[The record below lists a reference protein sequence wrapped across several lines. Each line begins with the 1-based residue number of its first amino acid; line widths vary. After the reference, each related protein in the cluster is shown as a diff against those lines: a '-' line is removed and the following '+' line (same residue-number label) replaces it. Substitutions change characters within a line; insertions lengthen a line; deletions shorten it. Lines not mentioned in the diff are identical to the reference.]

1 MPRISPFVGL
11 RFDPKRVGSMDLVTA
26 PPYDVISEREHERYL
41 AASPYN
47 VIRLDLGDVATGGH
61 VAAGDTA
68 PDRYARAAAELAA
81 WRHEGALRPTEGPAY
96 FPYEMRFAFRRRPR
110 RVRGLVCEVELE
122 DWGGDIVPHERT
134 MPGPIEDR
142 LRFMRALESN
152 LSCIYAVFT
161 EPNDRLA
168 GWLDSRTTD
177 REPAVETTDEDGVEH
192 RLWIADPDPAV
203 AGWLDSAS
211 LMIADGHHRYET
223 ALRYRDEMRER
234 RGPGPWDRV
243 MMFLVDATT
252 EQPPVLPFH
261 RIQLEGEEPA
271 AGRRVRSLEEVL
283 ETVDDAELVYG
294 IATHERGAI
303 VHRVAELTGRP
314 PAVSR
319 LHEQVLDGLE
329 GLRFTPDAVAAEEA
343 VRNGAAVA
351 AYLLP
356 PTDAATIRS
365 VIDGGDRLP
374 QKSTFFW
381 PKPRTGLVIRPHDA
395 ADENAPASNRP
406 RRVVGATPPPAAPA
420 S

>member
-1 MPRISPFVGL
+1 
-11 RFDPKRVGSMDLVTA
+11 MDLVTA

-47 VIRLDLGDVATGGH
+47 VIRLDLGDVATGGSRADGEDH
-61 VAAGDTA
+61 
-68 PDRYARAAAELAA
+68 DRYARAAADLAS
-81 WRHEGALRPTEGPAY
+81 WRDGGALRPTDGPAY
-96 FPYEMRFAFRRRPR
+96 FPYEMRFTLRGQPR

-122 DWGGDIVPHERT
+122 DWGGDVVPHERT

-142 LRFMRALESN
+142 LRLMRALASN

-161 EPNDRLA
+161 RPNDRLA
-168 GWLDSRTTD
+168 GWLDSATAG
-177 REPAVETTDEDGVEH
+177 REAAAETSDEDGVEH
-192 RLWIADPDPAV
+192 RLWIAEPDPAV
-203 AGWLDSAS
+203 AGWLGSTS

-223 ALRYRDEMRER
+223 ALRYRDEMRQ
-234 RGPGPWDRV
+234 GHGAGPWDRV
-243 MMFLVDATT
+243 MMFVVDASL

-261 RIQLEGEEPA
+261 RIQLEGDEPT
-271 AGRRVRSLEEVL
+271 AGRRVRNLEEVL
-283 ETVDDAELVYG
+283 QTVDDAGLVYG
-294 IATHERGAI
+294 IATRERGAI

-319 LHEQVLDGLE
+319 LHEQVLDGLG
-329 GLRFTPDAVAAEEA
+329 GLRFTHDAVAAEDA
-343 VRNGAAVA
+343 VRSGEAIA

-395 ADENAPASNRP
+395 AEAHARASGRA
-406 RRVVGATPPPAAPA
+406 R
-420 S
+420 